1 MSGLFK
7 RLRKD
12 EQGAA
17 IVEFAFVLTPLLL
30 FLFGGLDLGY
40 QAYLRSV
47 VQGALNDVART
58 GSLEAPSFAC
68 AGDSVEDKIGCAIK
82 TRSDV
87 VARDATYQ
95 ITMRSYYDFSGI
107 GRSEKLVTDY
117 NSNGAYDAGDCFVD
131 LNENGAFDASA
142 GRDNIGGADDVV
154 FYEVNLSM
162 PRLFPIHRFL
172 DVSPNYAIKAT
183 SAIRNQPYAV
193 QKKPPTVCV

>member
-17 IVEFAFVLTPLLL
+17 IVEFAFILTPLLL

>member
-17 IVEFAFVLTPLLL
+17 IVEFAFILTPLLL

-172 DVSPNYAIKAT
+172 DVSPYYAIKAT